1 MTQDEKFAIWDATH
15 PEVKEVR
22 AYLDRLCGKTP
33 LPLVYLYPKEHY
45 SRVVT
50 DVLPEEKDH
59 LAGILLNENTVL
71 YLKAFTKKDFKSLF
85 DKDSVDN
92 ATEQCISAWVKSQ
105 FSTLPNA
112 RAATKQDIELLYKKG
127 ERVLTTMEILDYHGI
142 KLPRWKYLGWLNKGS
157 YEIEDS
163 EGSARIYHFLEVYGD
178 LLIFSDYS
186 ADDEL
191 LKESIRQQYF
201 QSAGQ

>member
-1 MTQDEKFAIWDATH
+1 
-15 PEVKEVR
+15 
-22 AYLDRLCGKTP
+22 
-33 LPLVYLYPKEHY
+33 
-45 SRVVT
+45 
-50 DVLPEEKDH
+50 
-59 LAGILLNENTVL
+59 
-71 YLKAFTKKDFKSLF
+71 
-85 DKDSVDN
+85 
-92 ATEQCISAWVKSQ
+92 
-105 FSTLPNA
+105 
-112 RAATKQDIELLYKKG
+112 
-127 ERVLTTMEILDYHGI
+127 MEILDYHGI

-163 EGSARIYHFLEVYGD
+163 EGSARIYYFLEVYGD

>member
-1 MTQDEKFAIWDATH
+1 MTKEEKFAIWDVTH

-33 LPLVYLYPKEHY
+33 LPLVYLSEETHQ
-45 SRVVT
+45 RVIT

-59 LAGILLNENTVL
+59 LIGILLNENTVL
-71 YLKAFTKKDFKSLF
+71 YLKAFTKDDFKSLY
-85 DKDSVDN
+85 DRVSVNN
-92 ATEQCISAWVKSQ
+92 ATEQDISAWVERQ
-105 FSTLPNA
+105 FTTLPNA
-112 RAATKQDIELLYKKG
+112 RAATEQDIELLYKKG

-163 EGSARIYHFLEVYGD
+163 EGSARIYYFLEDDGD

-186 ADDEL
+186 DDEIV
-191 LKESIRQQYF
+191 KTIIRQQYF
-201 QSAGQ
+201 QSVGT